1 MNEQI
6 KICNEQVKICD
17 EKFKTIFKT
26 LEKLEKNIDNIHE
39 LSISVNNIANS
50 VKLLA
55 ETTKEHNE
63 RLNNIEKREG
73 EQFNYII
80 KQIVSAVIGITV
92 GYIMSK
98 YFIT

>member
-1 MNEQI
+1 M
-6 KICNEQVKICD
+6 NEQVKICD

-80 KQIVSAVIGITV
+80 KQIVSTVIGITV

>member
-1 MNEQI
+1 MKMNEQ
-6 KICNEQVKICD
+6 QVKICD

-26 LEKLEKNIDNIHE
+26 LDKLEKNIANIHE

-73 EQFNYII
+73 EQFNYIV
-80 KQIVSAVIGITV
+80 KQIVSAIIGITV
-92 GYIMSK
+92 GYIMTK
-98 YFIT
+98 HFIT

>member
-1 MNEQI
+1 MI
-6 KICNEQVKICD
+6 EQVKICD

-73 EQFNYII
+73 EQFNYIV

-92 GYIMSK
+92 GYIMTK
-98 YFIT
+98 YFITQ